1 MYPTCRTDGVWRSLV
16 ARPLWERKVVGSNP
30 ATPTITG
37 DKIALWGASAVRLLC
52 KLRVCVFISAGR
64 DPLRTHQ
71 RMQQN
76 TTRQPQGDRT
86 VKSAVENL
94 NPTRVRL
101 TVEVPFEE
109 LKPSLDAAYK
119 KINQQ
124 VSVPGFRKGK
134 IPARVID
141 QRFGRGAVLEEAVND
156 ALPKFYTEA
165 VNEGELNPL
174 GQPEVDITEL
184 KDNELLAF
192 TAEVDIRPAIE
203 IPDYSGI
210 EVTVDSVEVSDED
223 IDQSIEQLRDRFAT
237 TSAVERAA
245 AEGDVVVIDLEAK
258 VDGEVL
264 EDGVAQGVTYTIG
277 SGELLDGI
285 DEAVTG
291 LEAGGSTTFTSE
303 LKGGSAQGKEAEVSV
318 EVSEVKARELP
329 ELDDDFAQLASEFDT
344 LEELR
349 ADSRK
354 RLERTKKFEQA
365 TQAQEKVL
373 DALLELVE
381 VPIPEKLLEDEVNT
395 RKHNLE
401 HHQLGQMGLNLESYL
416 QMQGKTAE
424 EFDAELKEQAEKGIR
439 TQFVLDELVNKEQ
452 LSVGQEELTEHL
464 MRRAQS
470 SGMSPDQFAQAVVE
484 GGQVP
489 MLVGEVARGKAL
501 AVVVEAAKVVD
512 DKGETVDLDDED
524 ETGETVEATSE
535 EGAEAAAEETQA
547 EGDKQDKAES

>member
-1 MYPTCRTDGVWRSLV
+1 M
-16 ARPLWERKVVGSNP
+16 
-30 ATPTITG
+30 
-37 DKIALWGASAVRLLC
+37 
-52 KLRVCVFISAGR
+52 
-64 DPLRTHQ
+64 
-71 RMQQN
+71 
-76 TTRQPQGDRT
+76 
-86 VKSAVENL
+86 KSAVENL

-134 IPARVID
+134 IPARIID
-141 QRFGRGAVLEEAVND
+141 QRFGRGAVLEEAVNE
-156 ALPKFYTEA
+156 ALPKFYTDA

-184 KDNELLAF
+184 KDNELLTF

-223 IDQSIEQLRDRFAT
+223 IDKSVEQLRERFAT
-237 TSAVERAA
+237 TTPVERAA
-245 AEGDVVVIDLEAK
+245 AEGDIVVIDLEAK

-264 EDGVAQGVTYTIG
+264 EDGVATGVTYTIG

-291 LEAGGSTTFTSE
+291 LEAGGDATFTSE

-318 EVSEVKARELP
+318 KVSEVKARELP

-344 LEELR
+344 LEEMR
-349 ADSRK
+349 ADSRT
-354 RLERTKKFEQA
+354 RLERSKKFEQA

-381 VPIPEKLLEDEVNT
+381 VPIPEKLLQEEINT

-401 HHQLGQMGLNLESYL
+401 HHQLAQMGLNLDSYL
-416 QMQGKTAE
+416 QMQDKTAE
-424 EFDAELKEQAEKGIR
+424 EFEAELKEQAEKGIR

-512 DKGETVDLDDED
+512 DKGETVDLDDEED
-524 ETGETVEATSE
+524 ETGETVEVTSE
-535 EGAEAAAEETQA
+535 AAEKPAEAATEAAEEPA
-547 EGDKQDKAES
+547 EPQEKQDKAES

>member
-1 MYPTCRTDGVWRSLV
+1 M
-16 ARPLWERKVVGSNP
+16 
-30 ATPTITG
+30 
-37 DKIALWGASAVRLLC
+37 
-52 KLRVCVFISAGR
+52 
-64 DPLRTHQ
+64 
-71 RMQQN
+71 
-76 TTRQPQGDRT
+76 
-86 VKSAVENL
+86 KSAVENL

-124 VSVPGFRKGK
+124 VTVPGFRKGK
-134 IPARVID
+134 IPARIID
-141 QRFGRGAVLEEAVND
+141 QRFGRGAVLEEAVNE
-156 ALPKFYTEA
+156 ALPKFYTDA

-184 KDNELLAF
+184 KDNELLTF

-210 EVTVDSVEVSDED
+210 EVTVDAVEVSDED
-223 IDQSIEQLRDRFAT
+223 IDKSVEQLRERFAT
-237 TSAVERAA
+237 TSPVERAA
-245 AEGDVVVIDLEAK
+245 AEGDIVVIDLEAK

-264 EDGVAQGVTYTIG
+264 EDGVATGVTYTIG

-291 LEAGGSTTFTSE
+291 LEAGGEATFTSE

-318 EVSEVKARELP
+318 KVSEVKARELP

-354 RLERTKKFEQA
+354 RLERSKKFEQA

-381 VPIPEKLLEDEVNT
+381 VPIPEKLLQDEINT

-416 QMQGKTAE
+416 QMQDKTAE

-512 DKGETVDLDDED
+512 DKGETVDLDDEED

-535 EGAEAAAEETQA
+535 TAEEPAAAEAEAAEAPAESE
-547 EGDKQDKAES
+547 EKQDKAES

>member
-1 MYPTCRTDGVWRSLV
+1 M
-16 ARPLWERKVVGSNP
+16 
-30 ATPTITG
+30 
-37 DKIALWGASAVRLLC
+37 
-52 KLRVCVFISAGR
+52 
-64 DPLRTHQ
+64 
-71 RMQQN
+71 
-76 TTRQPQGDRT
+76 
-86 VKSAVENL
+86 KSAVETL

-124 VSVPGFRKGK
+124 VTVPGFRKGK

-156 ALPKFYTEA
+156 ALPKFYTDA

-192 TAEVDIRPAIE
+192 TAEVDVRPAIE

-223 IDQSIEQLRDRFAT
+223 IDNAVEQLRDRFAT
-237 TSAVERAA
+237 TSVVERAA
-245 AEGDVVVIDLEAK
+245 AEGDVVVVDLEAK
-258 VDGEVL
+258 VEGEVL
-264 EDGVAQGVTYTIG
+264 EDGVASGVNYTIG
-277 SGELLDGI
+277 SGELLEGI

-291 LEAGGSTTFTSE
+291 LEADGSATFTSE
-303 LKGGSAQGKEAEVSV
+303 LKGGSAKGKEAEVTV
-318 EVSEVKARELP
+318 KVSEVKARELP

-349 ADSRK
+349 ADTRR
-354 RLERTKKFEQA
+354 RLEQSKKFDQA

-381 VPIPEKLLEDEVNT
+381 VPIPEKLLEDEIQT

-401 HHQLGQMGLNLESYL
+401 HHQLGQMGLTLDAYLEI
-416 QMQGKTAE
+416 QEKTAE
-424 EFDAELKEQAEKGIR
+424 EFEAELKEQAEKGIK
-439 TQFVLDELVNKEQ
+439 TQFVLDELVNKEK

-512 DKGETVDLDDED
+512 DKGETVDLEDDDEAA
-524 ETGETVEATSE
+524 ETVEAVETAAE
-535 EGAEAAAEETQA
+535 EPAAEEADAKAEKAAEAEEAAA
-547 EGDKQDKAES
+547 DKGGDKAEG

>member
-1 MYPTCRTDGVWRSLV
+1 M
-16 ARPLWERKVVGSNP
+16 
-30 ATPTITG
+30 
-37 DKIALWGASAVRLLC
+37 
-52 KLRVCVFISAGR
+52 
-64 DPLRTHQ
+64 
-71 RMQQN
+71 
-76 TTRQPQGDRT
+76 
-86 VKSAVENL
+86 KSAVENL

-156 ALPKFYTEA
+156 ALPKFYTDA

-184 KDNELLAF
+184 KDGELLAF
-192 TAEVDIRPAIE
+192 TAEVDIRPSVE

-210 EVTVDSVEVSDED
+210 EVTVDAVEVSDEEVD
-223 IDQSIEQLRDRFAT
+223 KAVEQLRERFAST
-237 TSAVERAA
+237 TPVERAA
-245 AEGDVVVIDLEAK
+245 AEGDVVTLDLEAK

-264 EDGVAQGVTYTIG
+264 EDGVASGVSYTIG

-291 LEAGGSTTFTSE
+291 LEAGGTATFTSE
-303 LKGGSAQGKEAEVSV
+303 LKGGSAQGKEAEVKVDVTAVAS
-318 EVSEVKARELP
+318 RELP

-354 RLERTKKFEQA
+354 RLEQSKQYDQA

-381 VPIPEKLLEDEVNT
+381 VPIPEKLLEDEVKT

-401 HHQLGQMGLNLESYL
+401 HHQLGQMGLDLEGYL
-416 QMQGKTAE
+416 KIQDKTAE
-424 EFDAELKEQAEKGIR
+424 EFDAELKEQAEKGIK
-439 TQFVLDELVNKEQ
+439 TQFVLDELVNKEK

-489 MLVGEVARGKAL
+489 MLVGEVSRGKAL
-501 AVVVEAAKVVD
+501 AVVVEAATVKD
-512 DKGETVDLDDED
+512 SNGEVVDLDDED
-524 ETGETVEATSE
+524 ETAETVEAASADS
-535 EGAEAAAEETQA
+535 GSDAAE
-547 EGDKQDKAES
+547 GGKAEPAEEKPAEEKNEA

>member
-1 MYPTCRTDGVWRSLV
+1 M
-16 ARPLWERKVVGSNP
+16 
-30 ATPTITG
+30 
-37 DKIALWGASAVRLLC
+37 
-52 KLRVCVFISAGR
+52 
-64 DPLRTHQ
+64 
-71 RMQQN
+71 
-76 TTRQPQGDRT
+76 
-86 VKSAVENL
+86 KSAVETL

-124 VSVPGFRKGK
+124 VTVPGFRKGK

-156 ALPKFYTEA
+156 ALPKFYSDA

-192 TAEVDIRPAIE
+192 TAEVDVRPAIE

-223 IDQSIEQLRDRFAT
+223 IDKAVEQLRDRFAT
-237 TSAVERAA
+237 TTAVERAA
-245 AEGDVVVIDLEAK
+245 AEGDIVVVDLEAK
-258 VDGEVL
+258 VEGEVL
-264 EDGVAQGVTYTIG
+264 DDGVASGVNYTIG
-277 SGELLDGI
+277 SGELLEGI

-291 LEAGGSTTFTSE
+291 LEAGGSATFTSE

-318 EVSEVKARELP
+318 KVSEVKARELP

-349 ADSRK
+349 GDTRR
-354 RLERTKKFEQA
+354 RLERSKKFDQA

-381 VPIPEKLLEDEVNT
+381 VPIPEKLLEDEIQT

-401 HHQLGQMGLNLESYL
+401 HHQLGQMGLTLDSYL
-416 QMQGKTAE
+416 QMQEKTAE
-424 EFDAELKEQAEKGIR
+424 EFDAELKEQAEKGIK
-439 TQFVLDELVNKEQ
+439 TQFVLDELVNKEK

-524 ETGETVEATSE
+524 EA
-535 EGAEAAAEETQA
+535 AEAAEAGEIVEAAEVAEASAEESEGTA
-547 EGDKQDKAES
+547 EKADEADKGGDKAEG